1 MEPWYTVVIPTRDSA
16 GWIGVLLDHYGAR
29 GITPTLLVDTR
40 TRDNTKDVARRH
52 GARIVDMAG
61 FAFTEGVV
69 AMTRDIVE
77 TPWALFIH
85 DDEMPSDALFACL
98 RTPPPADTP
107 AQSVAISR
115 RWAWYRPGAP
125 LCYGRS
131 EFWPDRIGISGADH
145 HWRLFRP
152 KDVTFIS
159 QMHSDGF
166 LIDRW
171 LRLPPDAYL
180 VHFEWVIRNRG
191 QRVAKVRRYDR
202 ARYGYGRFFAN
213 MYLPED
219 QPLGAIDY
227 IPFDTDVFDP
237 LALTYYA
244 MRGPETAEEPPRLA
258 DHWARIKHEVGIRAG
273 FDHLSRTPKDRV
285 GLAPRLD
292 AEVVEPGWP
301 REAGTL
307 G

>member
-1 MEPWYTVVIPTRDSA
+1 MATWYSIVIPTRDSA
-16 GWIGVLLDHYGAR
+16 GWIGALLEHYAAR
-29 GITPTLLVDTR
+29 GIVPTLLLDTR
-40 TRDNTKDVARRH
+40 TKDDTKSVALHH
-52 GARIVDMAG
+52 GARIVDMPG

-77 TPWALFIH
+77 TPWALFVH
-85 DDEMPSDALFACL
+85 DDEMPSDALFARL

-107 AQSVAISR
+107 AQSAAISR
-115 RWAWYRPGAP
+115 RWAWYQPGEP

-131 EFWPDRIGISGADH
+131 EHWRDRIGLNGFDH

-152 KDVTFIS
+152 RDVTFVS

-180 VHFEWVIRNRG
+180 VHFEWVIRSRG
-191 QRVAKVRRYDR
+191 QRVAKLRRYDR

-213 MYLPED
+213 MYVPED
-219 QPLGAIDY
+219 QPPGAIDY
-227 IPFDTDVFDP
+227 IPFDTSEFDR
-237 LALTYYA
+237 LARVYYA

-258 DHWARIKHEVGIRAG
+258 DHWARIKNDLGTWAG
-273 FDHLSRTPKDRV
+273 FSHHSRTPKDRV
-285 GLAPRLD
+285 GLTPRLD

-301 REAGTL
+301 E
-307 G
+307 